1 MKLGQWLKLVGMK
14 QTELSELVGCS
25 VSTVNR
31 HIKHGRILDP
41 EVVVRVYFITMGAV
55 RPDDFYDLDNVPPE
69 VKALAEPAKKMICKR
84 ASSPQNREKQDAA

>member
-25 VSTVNR
+25 VSTINR
-31 HIKHGRILDP
+31 HIKHGRVLDP
-41 EVVVRVYFITMGAV
+41 EVVVRVYYITMGAV

-69 VKALAEPAKKMICKR
+69 IKMLIEPAKRLICR
-84 ASSPQNREKQDAA
+84 RVAPPARETQDAA

>member
-25 VSTVNR
+25 VSTINR
-31 HIKHGRILDP
+31 HIKHGRVLDP
-41 EVVVRVYFITMGAV
+41 EVVVRVYYITMGAV

-69 VKALAEPAKKMICKR
+69 VKTLIEPAKRLICR
-84 ASSPQNREKQDAA
+84 RVSPPAREAQDAA